1 MAYFPEQ
8 FIQQILQSAD
18 IVEIVSQYV
27 ALKQKGR
34 EFVGLC
40 PFHEDH
46 KPSMFVAPAKQ
57 IYKCFSCGAGGNAI
71 QFVMGFE
78 KLTFPEAVRSLA
90 ERLNIPLP
98 QDNTTAPQSGGL
110 SRSLLIAA
118 VEAAGKFYREALFS
132 SAGSTALAYAR
143 HRGISDESLEKFGI
157 GFAPDSWDSISQNAA
172 QLGCSTEQLVAAG
185 LVKRRDNGPGCYDY
199 FRNRLMFPIHD
210 ISGRTIAFG
219 GRALADDEKAKYL
232 NSPESVLFDKSSLVY
247 GLSFARDKI
256 VKSKQVVVAE
266 GYFDVLMPHQYGITN
281 IVATLGTSLTERH
294 VRLLGRYAGEAI
306 LLFDADTAGAAAT
319 ERAIQLFLA
328 QKLHVRVAT
337 IPSGKDP
344 CDFVIA
350 QGATGLQK
358 LIDDAPGALQYAWDI
373 RCAALMRDGADNPT
387 ERNRLIDEFLNIV
400 VTSGAYGAI
409 DETRRSNLAQHIAH
423 IVNIPAIDLQQKMRQ
438 LARTV
443 RPSHTTRNVQQN
455 IPQKNSQNAGLDNA
469 SLAVNKGAPTTIGAS
484 GNPEREILEVL
495 LDAPDLF
502 DDVAER
508 IDPHFFHD
516 AMFNSIAQRVWEMG
530 LAGKFSPEDL
540 MARED
545 MASLGATL
553 SELAWGGQKRGNHQ
567 KTLTDAVAAIL
578 DREEKRKYLQLKEQ
592 SLTAGVDDNKL
603 RQLQERL
610 SSIHQQG
617 GHSARRPKIQ

>member
-1 MAYFPEQ
+1 MAYFQEQ

-27 ALKQKGR
+27 ALKQKGK

-46 KPSMFVAPAKQ
+46 KPSMYVAPAKQ
-57 IYKCFSCGAGGNAI
+57 IYKCFSCGAGGNVI
-71 QFVMGFE
+71 QFVMNFE
-78 KLTFPEAVRSLA
+78 KLTFPEAVRSMA

-98 QDNTTAPQSGGL
+98 QDNASAPPPGGL
-110 SRSLLIAA
+110 SKGELIAA
-118 VEAAGKFYREALFS
+118 VEFAGKFYRDALFS
-132 SAGSTALAYAR
+132 PAGAEALAYAKD
-143 HRGISDESLEKFGI
+143 RGISDESLEKFGV
-157 GFAPDSWDSISQNAA
+157 GFAPDSWDSISQNGSKQGFA
-172 QLGCSTEQLVAAG
+172 TEQLVAAG
-185 LVKRRDNGPGCYDY
+185 LVKRHDNGPGCYDY
-199 FRNRLMFPIHD
+199 FRNRLMFPIYD
-210 ISGRTIAFG
+210 ISGRMIAFG
-219 GRALADDEKAKYL
+219 GRALAEDEKAKYL

-266 GYFDVLMPHQYGITN
+266 GYFDVLMPYQYGITN
-281 IVATLGTSLTERH
+281 VVATLGTSLTERH
-294 VRLLGRYAGEAI
+294 VRLLSRYAKEAI

-350 QGATGLQK
+350 QGAEAMQK
-358 LIDDAPGALQYAWDI
+358 LIDDAPDALQYAWDI
-373 RCAALMRDGADNPT
+373 RYDALQRNGADNPT

-409 DETRRSNLAQHIAH
+409 DETRRSHLAQHIAH

-438 LARTV
+438 LTRTI
-443 RPSHTTRNVQQN
+443 RPSY
-455 IPQKNSQNAGLDNA
+455 IQNAPQNPA
-469 SLAVNKGAPTTIGAS
+469 AQTTIGAS
-484 GNPEREILEVL
+484 GNAEREILEVL
-495 LDAPDLF
+495 LDTPELF

-508 IDPHFFHD
+508 IDPSFFHD
-516 AMFNSIAQRVWEMG
+516 AMLKAIAERIWDMG
-530 LAGKFSPEDL
+530 LKGTFTLEDL
-540 MARED
+540 MGRED

-553 SELAWGGQKRGNHQ
+553 SELAWGGQKRGNHE
-567 KTLTDAVAAIL
+567 KTLSDAVSAIL

-592 SLTAGVDDNKL
+592 SLTGEVGDDKL
-603 RQLQERL
+603 RELQERL
-610 SSIHQQG
+610 SSIHEQG
-617 GHSARRPKIQ
+617 GHSGRRPKIQ